1 VRGALK
7 RDRAGADVV
16 LARDAG
22 RTRVIPVMSASEVIE
37 LIKKLPPE
45 ELAEVREF
53 VRRQDK
59 CATEAQNTVDA
70 RGIDLGRAYMER
82 HSELF
87 RKLAE

>member
-1 VRGALK
+1 MK

-16 LARDAG
+16 LARGAG
-22 RTRVIPVMSASEVIE
+22 RTRVTLVMSATEVIE
-37 LIKKLPPE
+37 LIKKLPPG

-59 CATEAQNTVDA
+59 SDTEAQNTVDA
-70 RGIDLGRAYMER
+70 RGIDLGRAYIER